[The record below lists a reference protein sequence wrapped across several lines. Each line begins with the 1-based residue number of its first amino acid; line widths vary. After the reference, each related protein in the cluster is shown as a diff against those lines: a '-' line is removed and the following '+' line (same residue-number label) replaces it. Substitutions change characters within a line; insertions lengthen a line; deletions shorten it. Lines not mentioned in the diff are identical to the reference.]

1 MMFIIKIV
9 SSTLIP
15 IALYVSYIM
24 LMARLEKL
32 YKDDDF
38 DRYRKYA
45 MIGNTGFALLT
56 MIVIF
61 VYNAV
66 LGYQGGM

>member
-1 MMFIIKIV
+1 MFIIKVV

-24 LMARLEKL
+24 LMVHLEKL

-38 DRYRKYA
+38 DCYRKYA
-45 MIGNTGFALLT
+45 MIGNTCFALLT
-56 MIVIF
+56 MVVIF

>member
-1 MMFIIKIV
+1 MFIIKIV

-45 MIGNTGFALLT
+45 MIGNTVFALLT